1 MATKKIY
8 NLSGFGLR
16 RGKKLGMG
24 AAMKIATLL
33 GSPRKKGNTAKVL
46 GWAEEELRARGCEI
60 DRINIADHKVNG
72 CKGCFIC
79 KRFTDEPGCP
89 QKDDAV
95 AIFGRMM
102 SADALI
108 YATPLYCWDFP
119 SQMKALIDRHVC
131 LVTGYATPEHKS
143 LLEGKKTAL
152 LVTCEDQIENNAD
165 LVQTLFNRLNEFMKA
180 EVTSK
185 LVVPFCT
192 IPDALSDDAHDAA
205 NELAISLAG

>member
-1 MATKKIY
+1 LKVVTI
-8 NLSGFGLR
+8 
-16 RGKKLGMG
+16 
-24 AAMKIATLL
+24 L
-33 GSPRKKGNTAKVL
+33 GSPRKKGNTARIL
-46 GWAEEELRARGCEI
+46 GWAEEELHAKGCEI

-72 CKGCFIC
+72 CKGCFTC
-79 KRFTDEPGCP
+79 KRFPGQPGCP

-95 AIFGRMM
+95 ALFGRMM

-131 LVTGYATPEHKS
+131 LVTGYATPAHKS

-165 LVQTLFNRLNEFMKA
+165 LIQTLFDRLNEFMKTK
-180 EVTSK
+180 VISK
-185 LVVPFCT
+185 LVTPFCT
-192 IPDALSDDAHDAA
+192 TPDALSDEARNAA
-205 NELAISLAG
+205 IKLAAGIAR